1 MIYWMSKNTNYQL
14 DRYSIFVTGF
24 DPETE
29 GEDARCKVEWGD
41 EENECG
47 IVVMGDIRNLSDTEI
62 DRRFAA
68 GLVALADEVGEERL
82 EEAAAFCFE
91 PYAKK

>member
-1 MIYWMSKNTNYQL
+1 
-14 DRYSIFVTGF
+14 
-24 DPETE
+24 
-29 GEDARCKVEWGD
+29 
-41 EENECG
+41 
-47 IVVMGDIRNLSDTEI
+47 MGDIRNLSDSEI